1 MHTNET
7 TNRQSRVHGAFRSV
21 AGLASTV
28 VSSAMAIGVV
38 AALSMASVPAQAQQ
52 LCLLRD
58 VAVSQL
64 TKQHGEEI
72 SARGLATDGKFM
84 MELFTGERGSWT
96 LITTDVNGR
105 SCVVASGEAWS
116 PVPVVPGDPA

>member
-1 MHTNET
+1 
-7 TNRQSRVHGAFRSV
+7 
-21 AGLASTV
+21 
-28 VSSAMAIGVV
+28 MAIGVV

-116 PVPVVPGDPA
+116 PVTVVLGDPA

>member
-7 TNRQSRVHGAFRSV
+7 TNKQSRRHGALKLI
-21 AGLASTV
+21 AGLASAV
-28 VSSAMAIGVV
+28 VNSALALGIV
-38 AALSMASVPAQAQQ
+38 AALSTASVPAQAQQ

-58 VAVSQL
+58 VAVTQL

-72 SARGLATDGKFM
+72 SARGLATNGKFM
-84 MELFTGERGSWT
+84 MELFTGESGSWT

-105 SCVVASGEAWS
+105 SCVVASGEAWF
-116 PVPVVPGDPA
+116 PVPVIPGDPA

>member
-1 MHTNET
+1 MHTHET
-7 TNRQSRVHGAFRSV
+7 TNRQSRLHGVFKPI
-21 AGLASTV
+21 AGLASAIV
-28 VSSAMAIGVV
+28 GSAMAVGVV
-38 AALSMASVPAQAQQ
+38 AALSTASVPAHAQQ

-72 SARGLATDGKFM
+72 SARGLATNGKFM
-84 MELFTGERGSWT
+84 MELFTGESGSWT

-105 SCVVASGEAWS
+105 SCVIASGEAWA